1 MKEEEIVEKL
11 INNEKFMENMRNSM
25 EYRLGNY
32 SHMHDYIKR
41 LVTSCF
47 DNYKFESLDKHFTE
61 MITTVILEDKN
72 KNLLR
77 LIKGIMIKE
86 LPSILDIYFKLLE
99 EDE

>member
-1 MKEEEIVEKL
+1 MKAEEIVEKL

-41 LVTSCF
+41 MVTSSLE
-47 DNYKFESLDKHFTE
+47 NNKFETLDKHFTG

-77 LIKGIMIKE
+77 LIKGIIIKE
-86 LPSILDIYFKLLE
+86 LPSILDMYFKLLE